1 MKNKYK
7 MVDDMVII
15 YINSK
20 YGDCKCIID
29 KDDFDKVNQFN
40 TSWYLVYNKGRIESV
55 VTKVQKDNVRKSI
68 KLHVLLTNR
77 PNNLVVDHI
86 DGNVLNN
93 RKSNLRGVTA
103 KENATNLK
111 DYHTSSSGYQN
122 IYFEK
127 GKYAVRIYPK
137 RYGRYDT
144 LEQAVE
150 VRDKVVKEH
159 FPLRE
164 VVKWKKYGKMLKVTK
179 DIIK

>member
-7 MVDDMVII
+7 IVDDVVII

-20 YGDCKCIID
+20 YGDCECIID
-29 KDDFDKVNQFN
+29 REDFDKVNQFN
-40 TSWYLVYNKGRIESV
+40 TSWYLVYNKNRIESV
-55 VTKVQKDNVRKSI
+55 VTKTQRNKIRKSI

-77 PNNLVVDHI
+77 PDGLVVDHI

-93 RKSNLRGVTA
+93 KKSNLRVVTA
-103 KENATNLK
+103 EENATNLK

-127 GKYAVRIYPK
+127 GKYSVRIKPK

-144 LEQAVE
+144 IEEAVK
-150 VRDKVVKEH
+150 VRDKVIKER
-159 FPLRE
+159 FPLR
-164 VVKWKKYGKMLKVTK
+164 
-179 DIIK
+179 

>member
-7 MVDDMVII
+7 IVDDTVII

-20 YGDCKCIID
+20 YGNYECIID
-29 KDDFDKVNQFN
+29 REDLSKVNQFN
-40 TSWYLVYNKGRIESV
+40 TSWYLVYNKNRIESV
-55 VTKVQKDNVRKSI
+55 VTKIQRNKIRKSI

-77 PNNLVVDHI
+77 PDKLVVDHI

-93 RKSNLRGVTA
+93 KKSNLRVITSE
-103 KENATNLK
+103 ENTTNLK

-127 GKYAVRIYPK
+127 GKYSVRIKPK

-144 LEQAVE
+144 IEEAIE
-150 VRDKVVKEH
+150 VRDNVIKER

-164 VVKWKKYGKMLKVTK
+164 LPYNNVK
-179 DIIK
+179 

>member
-7 MVDDMVII
+7 MVDDVVII

-29 KDDFDKVNQFN
+29 REDFDKVNQFN
-40 TSWYLVYNKGRIESV
+40 TSWYLVYNKNRIESV
-55 VTKVQKDNVRKSI
+55 VTKIQRNKVRKSI
-68 KLHVLLTNR
+68 KLHVLLTDR
-77 PNNLVVDHI
+77 PDGLVVDHI

-93 RKSNLRGVTA
+93 KKSNLRVVTA
-103 KENATNLK
+103 EENATNLK

-127 GKYAVRIYPK
+127 GKYSVRIKPK

-144 LEQAVE
+144 IEEAVK
-150 VRDKVVKEH
+150 VRDRVVKER
-159 FPLRE
+159 FPLR
-164 VVKWKKYGKMLKVTK
+164 
-179 DIIK
+179 

>member
-7 MVDDMVII
+7 IVDDVVII

-20 YGDCKCIID
+20 YGDCECIID
-29 KDDFDKVNQFN
+29 REDFSKVNQFN
-40 TSWYLVYNKGRIESV
+40 TSWYLVYNKNRIESV
-55 VTKVQKDNVRKSI
+55 VTKIQRNKVRKSI

-77 PNNLVVDHI
+77 PDGLVVDHI

-93 RKSNLRGVTA
+93 KKSNLRVVTA
-103 KENATNLK
+103 EENATNLK

-127 GKYAVRIYPK
+127 GKYSVRIKPK

-144 LEQAVE
+144 IEEAME
-150 VRDKVVKEH
+150 VRDRVIKER
-159 FPLRE
+159 FPLR
-164 VVKWKKYGKMLKVTK
+164 
-179 DIIK
+179 